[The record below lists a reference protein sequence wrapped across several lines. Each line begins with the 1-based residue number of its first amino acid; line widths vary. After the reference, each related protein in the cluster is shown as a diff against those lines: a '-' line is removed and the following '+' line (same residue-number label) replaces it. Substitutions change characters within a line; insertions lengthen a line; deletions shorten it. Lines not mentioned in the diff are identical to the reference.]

1 MVFKVIKIF
10 KSPPNGSETLN
21 HDAPVLRVMQ
31 LGLWCFIVIS
41 SITVFFGVHAYVSD
55 YLNQQSWL
63 VQKMGYLGAYVVLS
77 IIPDLLCSIF
87 FAHVVRSLLK
97 QKYKD
102 VLSIILN
109 VAMILIVL
117 FLGWYSWR
125 MSRSAATA
133 AANDMVPKIELA
145 DVTRLDSLS
154 NQERQLLRKQYED
167 DVTAVNK
174 QYDRNLEA
182 TLSPLNQKALP
193 YRKQVESLENSRS
206 RKNTNWIDK
215 QLKAVNK
222 RLLPIEE
229 KISAVTARNEG
240 LRSADLQQLKSKYQE
255 DISFLN
261 NRLLENRKNTQ
272 KRNGKVVQQVESL
285 STAFTNEFRKIAG
298 WAIVLVLLLTA
309 LLEILY
315 HRNGIER
322 APVFATWNFRLTGLF
337 EVINLPFTFVGRH
350 TLNAVR
356 RQYAKLPK
364 LEQAPAF
371 KQLITP
377 DHNVNKSEVTTDNIH
392 LQSTESPV
400 NTRLQPVTTRNNYDY
415 LFGNGQLSNDPDC
428 EETISPV
435 SAGNRLDTSKQ
446 QGVNLIPL
454 ANGNT
459 LDHAARGSFPSADFL
474 NLLTDLSKQVRFI
487 TDELFATCALP
498 GCEKK
503 FRKKRS
509 GHKYCCEEH
518 RQKAWELRNGKKLK
532 IKS

>member
-1 MVFKVIKIF
+1 
-10 KSPPNGSETLN
+10 
-21 HDAPVLRVMQ
+21 PVLRVMQ

-41 SITVFFGVHAYVSD
+41 SITVFFGVHAYIAD
-55 YLNQQSWL
+55 YLDQQPWL
-63 VQKMGYLGAYVVLS
+63 VQRMGYLATYVVLS
-77 IIPDLLCSIF
+77 IIPDLLCSIS

-97 QKYKD
+97 QKYRD

-117 FLGWYSWR
+117 FLGRYSWR
-125 MSRSAATA
+125 MSRSAATS
-133 AANDMVPKIELA
+133 AANDMVPKVELA
-145 DVTRLDSLS
+145 DVTRLDSIS
-154 NQERQLLRKQYED
+154 GQERQLLRKQYED
-167 DVTAVNK
+167 DVTAINK
-174 QYDRNLEA
+174 LYDHKLEA
-182 TLSPLNQKALP
+182 ALSPLNQKALP

-206 RKNTNWIDK
+206 RNNTNWIDK

-229 KISAVTARNEG
+229 KISTVTARNED
-240 LRSADLQQLKSKYQE
+240 LRSSELRQLETKYQE
-255 DISFLN
+255 EIGFLN
-261 NRLLENRKNTQ
+261 NRLFENRANTQ
-272 KRNGKVVQQVESL
+272 RRNGKVVQQVESL
-285 STAFTNEFRKIAG
+285 ATAFTNEFRKIAG

-322 APVFATWNFRLTGLF
+322 DPVFTTWNFRLTGFF
-337 EVINLPFTFVGRH
+337 EVVNLPFTFVGRH

-356 RQYAKLPK
+356 RQYAKLPA
-364 LEQAPAF
+364 LEQAPTF
-371 KQLITP
+371 KQ
-377 DHNVNKSEVTTDNIH
+377 SVTTHKEAKKNGVTRDNTH

-400 NTRLQPVTTRNNYDY
+400 NTALQPVTVRNDYDN
-415 LFGNGQLSNDPDC
+415 LFGDNSLSNDPDC
-428 EETISPV
+428 EETISSVTV
-435 SAGNRLDTSKQ
+435 SNKLDGSMR
-446 QGVNLIPL
+446 QGVNLTPSTNGIP
-454 ANGNT
+454 
-459 LDHAARGSFPSADFL
+459 LDHAARGNFPSADFL
-474 NLLTDLSKQVRFI
+474 DLLTDLSKQVRFI